1 MHQLS
6 ELSKRLNNH
15 FNWNKAKMDCFVGM
29 LIGLLKTRSINLAE
43 IAIGFASD
51 IQPGSR
57 YRRIQ
62 RVIHGHH
69 INFDSVAWFVM
80 ALFGFIDSHLLFGDG
95 PD

>member
-1 MHQLS
+1 
-6 ELSKRLNNH
+6 
-15 FNWNKAKMDCFVGM
+15 MDCFVGM
-29 LIGLLKTRSINLAE
+29 LIGLLKTRSINLTE

-62 RVIHGHH
+62 RFVHGHH

-80 ALFGFIDSHLLFGDG
+80 VLFGFIDSPYVWRWIGRTG
-95 PD
+95 NGVRKTSIS